1 MNYYAQN
8 LFIQYLHQFFD
19 ELDFLNEQVHDVLI
33 KNKFKSKRPVKKTSF
48 YKKKSDDLTLQDD
61 FDFNR
66 FIQFEGIL
74 AFFYRDLQGN
84 VDLLSLRYTPKLTEY
99 IYENFD
105 LDDELIT
112 LDTTN
117 EEVLFSEEFINF
129 FNKELFRYLQGVQS
143 YHIVSRKYDK
153 AKRDNIK
160 ILKEKISFLDPV
172 IDIEKINKI
181 NHKIKN
187 YELLVKFKN
196 GKYII

>member
-8 LFIQYLHQFFD
+8 LFIQYLHQFFG
-19 ELDFLNEQVHDVLI
+19 ELDVLNEQVHDVLI
-33 KNKFKSKRPVKKTSF
+33 KNKFKSKRPVKNTSF
-48 YKKKSDDLTLQDD
+48 YKTKSDDLTLQDD

-74 AFFYRDLQGN
+74 AFFYWDLQEN

-105 LDDELIT
+105 LEDKLFT
-112 LDTTN
+112 LDTPN

-129 FNKELFRYLQGVQS
+129 FNKELFRYLQEVQS
-143 YHIVSRKYDK
+143 YHIVRRKYNK

-181 NHKIKN
+181 NYKIKN
-187 YELLVKFKN
+187 YERLVKFKN
-196 GKYII
+196 GKHII